1 MRAISAQ
8 AMDEQELRRSCPGD
22 VEGQLDAVTREF
34 HASPNRLSPPTRPT
48 LAASSVA
55 RLQPG
60 GPLLQVDQL
69 IRPTDLVSGSTKIA
83 RIRGDQIEFEL
94 EKAERGMALPY
105 DVGQL
110 RNRLREARKRKVSAA
125 LKARR
130 GECQAT
136 PRDAAAGRIVT

>member
-1 MRAISAQ
+1 LQ
-8 AMDEQELRRSCPGD
+8 A
-22 VEGQLDAVTREF
+22 
-34 HASPNRLSPPTRPT
+34 
-48 LAASSVA
+48 
-55 RLQPG
+55 
-60 GPLLQVDQL
+60 DQL

-130 GECQAT
+130 GECPGDAQGRCRRAHRYVMISHGGALKARP
-136 PRDAAAGRIVT
+136 PRRK